1 MEVMESSIAT
11 KLDDDCS
18 CNVTTDDLRD
28 TLIECNSESS
38 VIFTTLLVFSTKG
51 GDETASTLAN
61 RLSRQVSFSALTIYI
76 NGIKAKITSV
86 CSDDCSQSIGRN
98 LDSIGVIV
106 GVVFGAMFLIAVC
119 IIIFIL

>member
-1 MEVMESSIAT
+1 MESSIAT